1 MKEKELLAVTNHLED
16 LFSQLLKGT
25 ITKNEFT
32 ELSDELYRKQTILRY
47 TIELEKGL
55 TQRKVYK

>member
-16 LFSQLLKGT
+16 LFSQLLKGM
-25 ITKNEFT
+25 ITKDEFT

>member
-1 MKEKELLAVTNHLED
+1 LKEKELLAVTNHLED
-16 LFSQLLKGT
+16 LFSQLLKGM
-25 ITKNEFT
+25 ITKDEFT

-47 TIELEKGL
+47 TIELEKGW

>member
-16 LFSQLLKGT
+16 LFSQLLKGM
-25 ITKNEFT
+25 ITKDEFT

-47 TIELEKGL
+47 TIELEKGW